1 MVDAT
6 YTNGRGFLA
15 PFYGQHYHL
24 NDWRDGYQ
32 PSTLEEFF
40 NMKHSRGRS
49 AIGKCFGMLK
59 MPWAILRSLSFYHVK
74 TQCQAI
80 SMCCMIDN
88 SIMRER
94 PMDPME
100 NELNITLID
109 KSLANVKLI
118 NRATTGVG

>member
-1 MVDAT
+1 
-6 YTNGRGFLA
+6 
-15 PFYGQHYHL
+15 
-24 NDWRDGYQ
+24 
-32 PSTLEEFF
+32 
-40 NMKHSRGRS
+40 
-49 AIGKCFGMLK
+49 
-59 MPWAILRSLSFYHVK
+59 
-74 TQCQAI
+74 
-80 SMCCMIDN
+80 MCCMIHN